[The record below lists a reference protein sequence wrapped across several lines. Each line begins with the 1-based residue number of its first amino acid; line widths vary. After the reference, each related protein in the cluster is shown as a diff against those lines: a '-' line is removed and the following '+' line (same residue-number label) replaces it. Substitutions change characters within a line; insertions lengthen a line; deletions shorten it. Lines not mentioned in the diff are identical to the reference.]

1 MKKVAHAPR
10 IGLALGGGG
19 ARGWAHIGVLKALA
33 ERKITIHAYS
43 GTSIGSLV
51 GGFAAAGKLADLE
64 EILAGLDMK
73 RIIQLF
79 AEKKLPR
86 AGLLDGRHIVKL
98 IRRHLGNSD
107 ISVLP
112 SSYCA
117 VATDIESGAEIVMS
131 QGDLVTAIR
140 ASIAIPGIF
149 TPMKRDG
156 RHLVDGGL
164 VNPLP
169 IRPLKEI
176 GVDKIIAVNLHGDG
190 IAPLN
195 RPLLKN
201 PVKSVNAQKYFPV
214 DSVSEKTKIWLE
226 KQKTKVGL
234 VAQET
239 IQRWLAKT
247 SGPSMFN
254 VMANSIDIISAQI
267 TMTTIKQYP
276 PDILIQP
283 KVGDIGHMEFFRV
296 EEGVKAGYDAAI
308 AALDSAKL

>member
-1 MKKVAHAPR
+1 MKPAAQTLR

-19 ARGWAHIGVLKALA
+19 ARGWAHIGVLQALA
-33 ERKITIHAYS
+33 ERKISIHAYS

-64 EILAGLDMK
+64 EVLAGLDLK
-73 RIIQLF
+73 RIVHLF

-86 AGLLDGRHIVKL
+86 AGLLDGRHIVEL
-98 IRRHLGNSD
+98 IRRHLGCPD
-107 ISVLP
+107 ISALP
-112 SSYCA
+112 APYCA
-117 VATDIESGAEIVMS
+117 VATDIESGEEIVMR

-156 RHLVDGGL
+156 LHLVDGGL

-169 IRPLKEI
+169 IRPLKDL
-176 GVDKIIAVNLHGDG
+176 GVEKIIAVNLHGDG

-195 RPLLKN
+195 RPLLKH
-201 PVKSVNAQKYFPV
+201 PVKSASPGKSFPV
-214 DSVSEKTKIWLE
+214 DSSSEKTKIWLE
-226 KQKTKVGL
+226 KQKTKVEQA
-234 VAQET
+234 AQET
-239 IQRWLAKT
+239 IQRWLAKS
-247 SGPSMFN
+247 SGPGIFN
-254 VMANSIDIISAQI
+254 VMANSIDIISSQI
-267 TMTTIKQYP
+267 TKTTLQQYP

-296 EEGVKAGYDAAI
+296 EEGVDAGYRAAM
-308 AALDSAKL
+308 AALDAA